1 MRDGYMSVTSI
12 SDPLV
17 GHVLDRRYRITDR
30 LARGGMATVYRATD
44 LRLTR
49 TVAVKVM
56 HAGLGDDA
64 EFAAKFDAEARAAA
78 RLSHPNVVS
87 VFDQGI
93 DDLGRGELRP
103 YIVMEY
109 IEGRTM
115 RGVISRQAPL
125 EPLRALEL
133 IEPVL
138 SALAAAHDAGLVH
151 RDVKPENIL
160 ISDRGQIKVADFG
173 LAKAISAQSSTA
185 TQGLLIGTVSYLP
198 PELVVSG
205 RADARSDVYSAGIV
219 LFEMLTG
226 RKPHTGD
233 TPIQVAYAHVH
244 ADVPPVSS
252 MPTGGPIP
260 PYLDALIARVTAR
273 NADAR
278 PPDARVMLTQVRR
291 VKAALQAGLE
301 DDPELTQDLTV
312 PLQKLIDPPASDE
325 LGGWSE
331 ADGEPTDTLSS
342 AVGQGGAS
350 ARPGYGPVI
359 VGPAVDPVAD
369 PAWLMPGPASAQTP
383 AAPQA
388 PATPNRNVSPE
399 TIERSLPHDVRSLST
414 PSRPSRPPSTVRDHD
429 VHPSEVRASDFHAE
443 RLVDRD
449 VQRDRRRRRRRFRGW
464 LILLLVLMLT
474 AVAAYAGWYVTKGQF
489 TSAPR
494 LTTLSQTE
502 AEAAAQRAGLSIH
515 FDDAYSETVSP
526 GAVISTD
533 PSGGT
538 KIKNGADIEAVVSRG
553 PERHAMPT
561 VVGGS
566 QSQARQA
573 IAAASLSLGT
583 VSTSHSDSVAKG
595 VVISSSEPAG
605 RSLKPQTSIDLTVS
619 SGPKPIKITDY
630 TGKSAKDAQRA
641 LSKAGFDVSVT
652 SQHSDSVAAGT
663 VISQSPENGTG
674 VRGDPIKLERSLG
687 PVLVAVPNVRAQ
699 GVAAATQAMEKAG
712 FTVAR
717 QKASANYLGLGYV
730 AYTKPGIGAKA
741 PQGSTI
747 TLYLV

>member
-1 MRDGYMSVTSI
+1 M
-12 SDPLV
+12 
-17 GHVLDRRYRITDR
+17 
-30 LARGGMATVYRATD
+30 
-44 LRLTR
+44 
-49 TVAVKVM
+49 
-56 HAGLGDDA
+56 
-64 EFAAKFDAEARAAA
+64 
-78 RLSHPNVVS
+78 
-87 VFDQGI
+87 
-93 DDLGRGELRP
+93 
-103 YIVMEY
+103 
-109 IEGRTM
+109 
-115 RGVISRQAPL
+115 
-125 EPLRALEL
+125 
-133 IEPVL
+133 
-138 SALAAAHDAGLVH
+138 
-151 RDVKPENIL
+151 

-226 RKPHTGD
+226 QKPHTGD

-244 ADVPPVSS
+244 ADVPAVSS
-252 MPTGGPIP
+252 MPTAGPIP

-291 VKAALQAGLE
+291 VKAALQAGLD

-312 PLQKLIDPPASDE
+312 PLRKPTDPPASDE

-331 ADGEPTDTLSS
+331 ADGDPTDTLPS
-342 AVGQGGAS
+342 AVGQAGGS

-369 PAWLMPGPASAQTP
+369 PAWLMPGPASPRTP
-383 AAPQA
+383 ASQA
-388 PATPNRNVSPE
+388 PATPNRDAGRE
-399 TIERSLPHDVRSLST
+399 TTERSLPHDVYSLST
-414 PSRPSRPPSTVRDHD
+414 PSRPSRPPSFVRDHD
-429 VHPSEVRASDFHAE
+429 VHASDFHAE
-443 RLVDRD
+443 RLVNRD
-449 VQRDRRRRRRRFRGW
+449 AQRDRRRRRRRFRGW

-489 TSAPR
+489 TSAPT

-538 KIKNGADIEAVVSRG
+538 KIKNGTDIEAVVSRG

-561 VVGGS
+561 VVGRS
-566 QSQARQA
+566 QSLAQQA
-573 IAAASLSLGT
+573 ITAASLSLGT
-583 VSTSHSDSVAKG
+583 VSTSHSASVARG
-595 VVISSSEPAG
+595 VVTSSSEPAG
-605 RSLKPQTSIDLTVS
+605 RLLKPQTSIDLTIS

-641 LSKAGFDVSVT
+641 LTKAGFDVSVN

-663 VISQSPENGTG
+663 VISQSPEDGSG
-674 VRGDPIKLERSLG
+674 VKGDPVKLVRSLG
-687 PVLVAVPNVRAQ
+687 PVLVEVPNVRAQ
-699 GVAAATQAMEKAG
+699 GVAVATQAMEKAG
-712 FTVAR
+712 FKVAQQR
-717 QKASANYLGLGYV
+717 ASANYLGLGYV
-730 AYTKPGIGAKA
+730 AYTKPGIGARA
-741 PQGSTI
+741 PKGSTI